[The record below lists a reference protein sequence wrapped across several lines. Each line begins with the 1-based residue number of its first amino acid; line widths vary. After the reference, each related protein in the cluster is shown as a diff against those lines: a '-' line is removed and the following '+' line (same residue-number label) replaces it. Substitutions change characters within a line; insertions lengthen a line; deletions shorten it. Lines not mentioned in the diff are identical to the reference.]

1 MKISWLKMM
10 IIAGTV
16 AEELTKVVD
25 KDGKPSLDRALP
37 AIQNILI
44 AAGANVSNDQKE
56 TINTVSSIL
65 RVIENYRSVDKNE
78 IDTYDFL
85 VICREI
91 LDSSEIR
98 YNETEFNEVLEFL
111 KNKKA

>member
-1 MKISWLKMM
+1 MKVSWLKAM

-25 KDGKPSLDRALP
+25 EKGKPSLEKSLP
-37 AIQNILI
+37 AIQNILV
-44 AAGANVSNDQKE
+44 AAGAKIDNDQKE
-56 TINTVSSIL
+56 TFNTISSIL
-65 RVIENYRSVDKNE
+65 RIIENYKSGHKNN

-85 VICREI
+85 VICKEI
-91 LDSSEIR
+91 LEKSKINYDEK
-98 YNETEFNEVLEFL
+98 EFNEVLEFL